1 MKTVAQAASLFSST
15 KSDVLAASACGKN
28 RQAACA
34 TACLLLVF
42 TAPTRADEFGEFKIK
57 RQQVFEFSAAPKVMA
72 RGNDV
77 EITFTTTGYC
87 DVTVAIEDASG
98 RVIRHLASGVLGD
111 NAPPPLAV
119 KSLQQTLIWDGKDD
133 HGRYVDDRTGLK
145 VRVALGLKPR
155 FERSLFFSPQKRITR
170 GNRPLVAATADGVF
184 VFEGEGVDHLRKF
197 DHDGNYVETI
207 YPFAAGKL
215 DAVNGLQTAIFP
227 QSGQEL
233 PLKHG
238 LVQATLLT
246 SGRNTEHGTM
256 SKYQCAATAMAA
268 IGNRLALASDRLN
281 RLTTTGSTG
290 GLNLEGPTTAVTTI
304 FRSQEVVVQPRSAA
318 LSPDGRWLYT
328 TGYMFEPGYPRPRH
342 WLPCVMRLDYATGEK
357 LELFAG
363 SEKLDGF
370 GSDESHFKSPTS
382 VACDAAG
389 RVYVGDYMNDRI
401 QVFTAAGKLAHS
413 IPIKKPA
420 EIAVHQRTGEVY
432 VGSWMLLNRF
442 SKPKDVEHPA
452 ITRLAAIDTNNPHK
466 PVVLT
471 LPLEGHHPQVFM
483 NKNAGMQHG
492 FALDSWTDSPTIWLV
507 PGAAGS
513 VSKLLMVR
521 GKMNTPAEQAC
532 IRLLIERNGKLELK
546 RDFGQ
551 DVVKSVVRAK
561 PPIHSRQKLFVNP
574 ANGKLY
580 VFEGQAGV
588 AKSSLDLLEIDP
600 ATGAIRPFPL
610 PFDAE
615 DLAFDL
621 DGLIYLRT
629 DNIVGRYQPESW
641 QEVPFDY
648 GEEQKSVGF
657 SSSGDGR
664 RADLVGALVLPA
676 QRPGCFHQG
685 GMNVS
690 PRGRLVVS
698 CYNRAQATDRRG
710 EMREIQDAAKIK
722 AGKSYTPRMFP
733 GRVRWNEVH
742 VWDKHGQLLFE
753 DAVPGSTMMDG
764 IAIDRHD
771 CIYLL
776 AAPNRVFGGK
786 PYFIGRAETLIK
798 TQPLR
803 AKLAS
808 GKRGIPVPLQPKPK
822 RPHDLARSPD
832 GPMWIEGQQWL
843 YGGVG
848 FGGFNVGKGGGGC
861 ACWHARFALDDFGRS
876 FAPEV
881 DHFTVAVL
889 DSAGNLILRVG
900 QYGNVDDGQ
909 PLVEDERVK
918 SRSIGGDETALFHA
932 AYVATHTD
940 RRLFIA
946 DAGNARIVSVKLD
959 YHTTQVVQVT
969 P

>member
-1 MKTVAQAASLFSST
+1 MSLNNSSVVIIFATVFGSP
-15 KSDVLAASACGKN
+15 VLADG
-28 RQAACA
+28 
-34 TACLLLVF
+34 L
-42 TAPTRADEFGEFKIK
+42 DEFRIK
-57 RQQVFEFSAAPKVMA
+57 REDVFEFASAPKIAA
-72 RGNDV
+72 RGNGI
-77 EITFTTTGYC
+77 EIRFSSKGYC
-87 DVTVAIEDASG
+87 DVSVAIEDQAG
-98 RVIRHLASGVLGD
+98 RIIRHLASGVLGD
-111 NAPPPLAV
+111 NAPLPLKP
-119 KSLQQTLIWDGKDD
+119 KSLTQSLMWDGKDD
-133 HGRYVDDRTGLK
+133 HGRYVDDRHGLG
-145 VRVALGLKPR
+145 VRVSLGLKPQ
-155 FERSLFFSPQKRITR
+155 FERTLFFSPKKRTTR
-170 GNRPLVAATADGVF
+170 GNRPLVAARADGVF

-207 YPFAAGKL
+207 YPFAAEKL
-215 DAVNGLQTAIFP
+215 KAVQGLTTAMFP
-227 QSGQEL
+227 QSGRTL

-256 SKYQCAATAMAA
+256 SKYQCAASAMA
-268 IGNRLALASDRLN
+268 IVGNRIALANDRLN
-281 RLTTTGSTG
+281 RLAADGTTGG
-290 GLNLEGPTTAVTTI
+290 FGLEGPTTAVTTI
-304 FRSQEVVVQPRSAA
+304 FRSKEVVVPPRSAA
-318 LSPDGRWLYT
+318 LSPDGRWLYL

-342 WLPCVMRLDYATGEK
+342 WLPCVMRLDFASGEK
-357 LELFAG
+357 LELFSG
-363 SEKLDGF
+363 SEKLDGI
-370 GSDESHFKSPTS
+370 GSDASHFRTPTS
-382 VACDAAG
+382 VACDAQG
-389 RVYVGDYMNDRI
+389 RVYVSDYMNDRV
-401 QVFTAAGKLAHS
+401 QVFSADGKLAKS
-413 IPIKKPA
+413 ISIKKPA
-420 EIAVHQRTGEVY
+420 EIALHQRTGELY

-442 SKPKDVEHPA
+442 SQPKDVEHPA
-452 ITRLAAIDTNNPHK
+452 ITRLAAVDSPTPHK
-466 PVVLT
+466 PVVLP

-492 FALDSWTDSPTIWLV
+492 FALDSWTDPPTIWLV

-521 GKMNTPAEQAC
+521 GQMNTPAERAC
-532 IRLLIERNGKLELK
+532 IRLLVERDGKLQVK
-546 RDFGQ
+546 HDFGRE
-551 DVVKSVVRAK
+551 VVQTVVRAK

-600 ATGAIRPFPL
+600 QTGSIKPFPL

-615 DLAFDL
+615 DLAFDI

-629 DNIVGRYQPESW
+629 DNVVARYLPDGWREI
-641 QEVPFDY
+641 PFDY
-648 GEEQKSVGF
+648 GEERKSVGF

-664 RADLVGALVLPA
+664 RANLVGALVMPA

-690 PRGRLVVS
+690 PSGNLVVS
-698 CYNRAQATDRRG
+698 CYNQSQAADRRG
-710 EMREIQDAAKIK
+710 EASEIQDAAKIT
-722 AGKSYTPRMFP
+722 AGRAYTPRMFP
-733 GRVRWNEVH
+733 GRLRWNEVH
-742 VWDKHGQLLFE
+742 VWDKHGLLLFE
-753 DAVPGSTMMDG
+753 DAVPGATMMDG
-764 IAIDRHD
+764 LAIDKDD

-776 AAPNRVFGGK
+776 AAPNRVFNGQ
-786 PYFIGRAETLIK
+786 PYFLGRAETLIK

-808 GKRGIPVPLQPKPK
+808 GKRGIPVPLQPKPD
-822 RPHDLARSPD
+822 RPQDLARSPD
-832 GPMWIEGQQWL
+832 GPIWIDGQQWL

-861 ACWHARFALDDFGRS
+861 ACWHARFSLDYFGRS

-900 QYGNVDDGQ
+900 QYGNVDDGV
-909 PLVEDERVK
+909 PLVKDDRMEP
-918 SRSIGGDETALFHA
+918 RSIGGDETALFHA

-940 RRLFIA
+940 NRLFIA
-946 DAGNARIVSVKLD
+946 DAGNARIASVKLG
-959 YHTTQVVQVT
+959 YHVTRVVPIQPLVEI

>member
-1 MKTVAQAASLFSST
+1 MNDVAQAAAAIMVTATLF
-15 KSDVLAASACGKN
+15 V
-28 RQAACA
+28 
-34 TACLLLVF
+34 VP
-42 TAPTRADEFGEFKIK
+42 APADEFDEFKVK
-57 RQQVFEFSAAPKVMA
+57 REEVFEFTATPQVAA
-72 RGNDV
+72 RDDGV
-77 EITFTTTGYC
+77 EITFTAEGYC
-87 DVTVAIEDASG
+87 DVTVAIEDSSG
-98 RVIRHLASGVLGD
+98 RIIRHLASGVLGE
-111 NAPPPLAV
+111 NPPPPLKAR
-119 KSLQQTLIWDGKDD
+119 SLKQTLLWNGKDD
-133 HGRYVDDRTGLK
+133 QRRYVDDRSELV
-145 VRVALGLKPR
+145 VRVSLGLKPR
-155 FERSLFFSPQKRITR
+155 FERSLFFSPKKRITR
-170 GNRPLVAATADGVF
+170 GNRPLVAANADGVF

-197 DHDGNYVETI
+197 DHEGNYVETV

-215 DAVNGLQTAIFP
+215 QSVRGLQTAVFP
-227 QSGQEL
+227 QSGATL
-233 PLKHG
+233 PLKQG

-256 SKYQCAATAMAA
+256 SKYQCAASGMA
-268 IGNRLALASDRLN
+268 IVGNRIALVSDRLN
-281 RLTTTGSTG
+281 RLAADGTSG
-290 GLNLEGPTTAVTTI
+290 GLNLEGPATAVTTI
-304 FRSQEVVVQPRSAA
+304 FRSKEVVVPPRSSA

-328 TGYMFEPGYPRPRH
+328 TGYMFQPKYPRPRH
-342 WLPCVMRLDYATGEK
+342 WLPCVMRLDFAAGEK

-363 SEKLDGF
+363 SGKLGDV

-382 VACDAAG
+382 VACDANG
-389 RVYVGDYMNDRI
+389 RVYVADYMNDRI
-401 QVFTAAGKLAHS
+401 QVFTADGEFIRS
-413 IPIKKPA
+413 VTIKKPS
-420 EIAVHQRTGEVY
+420 EIAVHQRTGEIY

-442 SKPKDVEHPA
+442 SQPNDVEHPA
-452 ITRLAAIDTNNPHK
+452 ITRLAAIDAAAPHP
-466 PVVLT
+466 PVVMP
-471 LPLEGHHPQVFM
+471 LPLEGHHPKVFM
-483 NKNAGMQHG
+483 NKKAGMQHG
-492 FALDSWTDSPTIWLV
+492 FALDSWTDPPTIWLV
-507 PGAAGS
+507 PGAAGA

-532 IRLLIERNGKLELK
+532 IRLLVERDGKLEVK
-546 RDFGQ
+546 HDFGKE
-551 DVVKSVVRAK
+551 VVKSIVRAK

-600 ATGAIRPFPL
+600 NTGEIRPFPL

-615 DLAFDL
+615 DLAFDI

-629 DNIVGRYQPESW
+629 DNIVGRYLPDSW

-648 GEEQKSVGF
+648 GEERTSVGF

-664 RADLVGALVLPA
+664 RANLVGALVLPA

-690 PRGRLVVS
+690 PRGNVVVS
-698 CYNRAQATDRRG
+698 CYNRTQAADRRG
-710 EMREIQDAAKIK
+710 EMREIQEAAKIT
-722 AGKSYTPRMFP
+722 AGRAYTPRMFP

-742 VWDKHGQLLFE
+742 VWDRHGQLLFE

-764 IAIDRHD
+764 IAIDSHD

-776 AAPNRVFGGK
+776 AAPNRVFNGK
-786 PYFIGRAETLIK
+786 PYFLGRAETLIK

-803 AKLAS
+803 AKLTS
-808 GKRGIPVPLQPKPK
+808 GKRGLPVPLEPKPE
-822 RPHDLARSPD
+822 RPQDLSRSPD

-861 ACWHARFALDDFGRS
+861 ACWHARFSLDYFGRS

-900 QYGNVDDGQ
+900 QYGNVDDGL
-909 PLVEDERVK
+909 PLVEDTRVK
-918 SRSIGGDETALFHA
+918 ARSIGGDETALFHA

-946 DAGNARIVSVKLD
+946 DAGNSRIASVKLD
-959 YHTTQVVQVT
+959 YHTTSIVPLQRGG
-969 P
+969 PAR

>member
-1 MKTVAQAASLFSST
+1 MNVGYTAVMFATL
-15 KSDVLAASACGKN
+15 LAGTFA
-28 RQAACA
+28 A
-34 TACLLLVF
+34 TALADDL
-42 TAPTRADEFGEFKIK
+42 DEFKVK
-57 RQQVFEFSAAPKVMA
+57 REAVFEFTEPPKVVA
-72 RGNDV
+72 RGNRVD
-77 EITFTTTGYC
+77 ITFASRGFC
-87 DVTVAIEDASG
+87 DVTVAIEDSTG
-98 RVIRHLASGVLGD
+98 RIIRHLASGVLGD
-111 NAPPPLAV
+111 NAPPPLQS
-119 KSLQQTLIWDGKDD
+119 KSLNQTLVWDGKDD
-133 HGRYVDDRTGLK
+133 QGRYVDDRQGL
-145 VRVALGLKPR
+145 VARVSLGLKPQ
-155 FERSLFFSPQKRITR
+155 FERTLFFSPKKRITR
-170 GNRPLVAATADGVF
+170 GNRPLVAATEDGVF

-197 DHDGNYVETI
+197 DHEGNYVETI
-207 YPFAAGKL
+207 YPFPAGKL
-215 DAVNGLQTAIFP
+215 DSVKGLKTATFP
-227 QSGQEL
+227 QSGRSL

-256 SKYQCAATAMAA
+256 SKYQCAASA
-268 IGNRLALASDRLN
+268 IAIVGNRIALASDRAN
-281 RLTTTGSTG
+281 RLATDGTTG
-290 GLNLEGPTTAVTTI
+290 GLELEGPTTAVSTI
-304 FRSQEVVVQPRSAA
+304 FRGKEVIVPPRSSA
-318 LSPDGRWLYT
+318 LSPDGRWLYL

-342 WLPCVMRLDYATGEK
+342 WLPCVMRLDFVAGKE

-370 GSDESHFKSPTS
+370 GSDESHFKTPTS
-382 VACDAAG
+382 VACDATG
-389 RVYVGDYMNDRI
+389 RVYVADYMNDRI
-401 QVFTAAGKLAHS
+401 QVFTADGKLARS
-413 IPIKKPA
+413 ISIKKPT
-420 EIAVHQRTGEVY
+420 EIAVHQKNGDIY

-442 SKPKDVEHPA
+442 SQPQDVEHPK
-452 ITRLAAIDTNNPHK
+452 ITRLAAFDSPK
-466 PVVLT
+466 PNKPAAPVELS
-471 LPLEGHHPQVFM
+471 LPLEGHHPAVFM

-492 FALDSWTDSPTIWLV
+492 FALDSWTDPPTIWLV

-532 IRLLIERNGKLELK
+532 VRLLVERDGKLHVK
-546 RDFGQ
+546 QDFGQ
-551 DVVKSVVRAK
+551 DVIKSVVRAK

-574 ANGKLY
+574 VNGKLY

-600 ATGAIRPFPL
+600 RTGLIKPFPL

-615 DLAFDL
+615 DLAFDI

-629 DNIVGRYQPESW
+629 DNVVARYLPDGW
-641 QEVPFDY
+641 REVPFDY
-648 GEEQKSVGF
+648 GEERKSVGF

-664 RADLVGALVLPA
+664 RANLIGALVMPA

-690 PRGRLVVS
+690 PNGNLVVS
-698 CYNRAQATDRRG
+698 CYNRSESTDRRG
-710 EMREIQDAAKIK
+710 EMREIQDAAKITGGK
-722 AGKSYTPRMFP
+722 AYTPRVFP

-753 DAVPGSTMMDG
+753 DAVPGATMMDG
-764 IAIDRHD
+764 LAVDKD
-771 CIYLL
+771 NCIYLL
-776 AAPNRVFGGK
+776 AAPNRVFNGK
-786 PYFIGRAETLIK
+786 PYFLGRAETLIK

-808 GKRGIPVPLQPKPK
+808 GKRGLPVPLQPKPD
-822 RPHDLARSPD
+822 RPQDLVRSPD

-861 ACWHARFALDDFGRS
+861 ACWHARFSLDYFGRS

-900 QYGNVDDGQ
+900 QYGNVDDGL
-909 PLVEDERVK
+909 PLVKDGAVT

-946 DAGNARIVSVKLD
+946 DAGNARIASVKLG
-959 YHTTQVVQVT
+959 YHTTRVVEME